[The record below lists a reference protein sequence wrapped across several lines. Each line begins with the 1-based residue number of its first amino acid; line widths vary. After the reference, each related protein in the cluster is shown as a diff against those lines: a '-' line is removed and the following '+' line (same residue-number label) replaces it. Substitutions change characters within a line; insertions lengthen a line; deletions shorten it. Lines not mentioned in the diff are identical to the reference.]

1 MADSVVAEKA
11 KLEPEGSRGALQSTC
26 YATRFFA
33 LMLFAPIS
41 TWLYASHGPTSVILL
56 MGMIPLVVML
66 PLVFRFREEFHPVVM
81 TPRQQCNEIWKTV
94 CSRAVWQPMGFVY
107 LYNVLQIGN
116 SAWKQFLVTVLG
128 FTSVELNSLL
138 IASYVLL
145 YLGVM
150 AYKYYF
156 IKWSWRKV
164 YIFTTAINGVLSG
177 LQI

>member
-1 MADSVVAEKA
+1 
-11 KLEPEGSRGALQSTC
+11 
-26 YATRFFA
+26 
-33 LMLFAPIS
+33 
-41 TWLYASHGPTSVILL
+41 
-56 MGMIPLVVML
+56 
-66 PLVFRFREEFHPVVM
+66 
-81 TPRQQCNEIWKTV
+81 
-94 CSRAVWQPMGFVY
+94 MGFVY

-177 LQI
+177 LQVRRRLTLSN